1 MIRGPGGST
10 WCRASIRRPGSWSS
24 CCALAAL
31 LFARGPVPWS
41 GLLRCPWSCCRLS
54 SVCSCRWP
62 SPVRIAAGVV
72 VPFGVAVPVALVML
86 VAGKEQGGR
95 FGCEF
100 FLTGL
105 E

>member
-1 MIRGPGGST
+1 MILRQVPGLDPAAGLLVVGV
-10 WCRASIRRPGSWSS
+10 AVVAVV
-24 CCALAAL
+24 ALAVL
-31 LFARGPVPWS
+31 FFARGPVPWP
-41 GLLRCPWSCCRLS
+41 GWLRRSWPCCRPPSAWSCWL
-54 SVCSCRWP
+54 P
-62 SPVRIAAGVV
+62 PVRIAAGVV

>member
-1 MIRGPGGST
+1 MP
-10 WCRASIRRPGSWSS
+10 WP
-24 CCALAAL
+24 CALVRFAAL
-31 LFARGPVPWS
+31 FLA
-41 GLLRCPWSCCRLS
+41 LLP
-54 SVCSCRWP
+54 
-62 SPVRIAAGVV
+62 PVRIAAGVV
-72 VPFGVAVPVALVML
+72 VPVGVAVPVALVML